1 MAMSDPWATRQTL
14 LLRVRNHADQDAWK
28 EFDKLYRQLLVA
40 VALKRGLQ
48 PDDAEN
54 LAQDVMLKVTKAM
67 PRFEYDPEGKG
78 RFRSW
83 LFTIAYREIV
93 SFQRK
98 QKRQPRGSGADDV
111 RDMLEEQPSREQED
125 EFEREYRQHLFT
137 AALRKVREEVQPIA
151 YDVFCRAM
159 LDNKSNDEIA
169 KEFNINY
176 QQVANHKHRVLQKLC
191 DHVRY
196 LGEE

>member
-1 MAMSDPWATRQTL
+1 MSDPWATRQTL
-14 LLRVRNHADQDAWK
+14 LMRVRDRADQDAWR

-48 PDDAEN
+48 PEDAEN
-54 LAQDVMLKVTKAM
+54 LAQDVMLKVSKAM
-67 PRFEYDPEGKG
+67 PQFEYDPEGKG

-93 SFQRK
+93 SQQRR
-98 QKRQPRGSGADDV
+98 QKRQPVGSGADDV
-111 RDMLEEQPSREQED
+111 QEMLAEQPSRDQED
-125 EFEREYRQHLFT
+125 EFEREYRQHLFM
-137 AALRKVREEVQPIA
+137 AALRKVREEVKPVA
-151 YDVFCRAM
+151 YEVFCRAM
-159 LDNKSNDEIA
+159 IDGKTNDEIA
-169 KEFNINY
+169 QEFKINY

-196 LGEE
+196 LGED

>member
-1 MAMSDPWATRQTL
+1 MSDPWATRQTL
-14 LLRVRNHADQDAWK
+14 LMRVRDHADHDAWS
-28 EFDKLYRQLLVA
+28 EFDKLYRQLIVA
-40 VALKRGLQ
+40 AALKRGLQ

-54 LAQDVMLKVTKAM
+54 LAQDVMLKVTKAI
-67 PRFEYDPEGKG
+67 PRFEYDREGKG

-93 SFQRK
+93 SFQRR
-98 QKRQPRGSGADDV
+98 QKRQPRGSGGEDAHE
-111 RDMLEEQPSREQED
+111 MLAELPSPEQED
-125 EFEREYRQHLFT
+125 EWNREYRQHLFM
-137 AALRKVREEVQPIA
+137 AALQKVREEVKPAA

-159 LDNKSNDEIA
+159 IDGKTNDEIA
-169 KEFNINY
+169 LEFGINY

-191 DHVRY
+191 EHVRY